1 MEQDANPPAPDG
13 LSEEERRRRA
23 DPNHW
28 FNDHEDNRRRIQ
40 YDRELYEGKHGG
52 NVLAAM
58 KKMAERGQ
66 TTVTI
71 NGKEY
76 PTLTPEYFES

>member
-1 MEQDANPPAPDG
+1 MEPDANPPVTDE

-28 FNDHEDNRRRIQ
+28 FNDHEDNRRRVQ
-40 YDRELYEGKHGG
+40 YDQELYEGKHGG
-52 NVLAAM
+52 DVLEAMRRMAA
-58 KKMAERGQ
+58 RGQ

-76 PTLTPEYFES
+76 PAATFKS